1 MFKIGI
7 FLSITYFI
15 VIPIIPDK
23 NDKNIVTPI
32 KIPLLAFSLVF
43 KIVPITHPSDNP
55 AIEPTTASKEINQI
69 LEL

>member
-23 NDKNIVTPI
+23 NDRNMVTAI
-32 KIPLLAFSLVF
+32 RIPLLAFSLVF
-43 KIVPITHPSDNP
+43 KIVPIIHPSDKP